1 MDKLIRLMI
10 EDVALLDKRFVGR
23 EIGDYNKKFADT
35 YAKHLSNL
43 ELKRMSPDKILD
55 DLSKLKEQVVM
66 NNLSTGELSLSE
78 FSEYLVNLDNNDFYN
93 PEFYIEVPG

>member
-1 MDKLIRLMI
+1 
-10 EDVALLDKRFVGR
+10 
-23 EIGDYNKKFADT
+23 
-35 YAKHLSNL
+35 
-43 ELKRMSPDKILD
+43 
-55 DLSKLKEQVVM
+55 M